1 MADPDGPT
9 LLEYLNGDTE
19 EISGALN
26 EVEAKLVAARREDA
40 FCSLET
46 RKGDEIRI
54 NPHTVRALKV
64 EEARRAGL

>member
-1 MADPDGPT
+1 MADPEGPT

-40 FCSLET
+40 FCLLET